1 MIVDDKGKYT
11 TYQLSGTSQ
20 ERKVRDRSLKNQT
33 FMKEAI
39 SERLKENEVVYTDS
53 EVKEL
58 CAENQIIQDKEQET
72 EIEMLYYDKSV
83 DRYEDYH
90 QEHTKNKS
98 QHSPRL

>member
-39 SERLKENEVVYTDS
+39 SEQLKEN
-53 EVKEL
+53 
-58 CAENQIIQDKEQET
+58 
-72 EIEMLYYDKSV
+72 EMLYYDKSV
-83 DRYEDYH
+83 DRYEDYQ
-90 QEHTKNKS
+90 QELTKNKS
-98 QHSPRL
+98 

>member
-1 MIVDDKGKYT
+1 
-11 TYQLSGTSQ
+11 
-20 ERKVRDRSLKNQT
+20 
-33 FMKEAI
+33 MKEAI

-58 CAENQIIQDKEQET
+58 CAENQTIQDKEQET

>member
-58 CAENQIIQDKEQET
+58 CAENQTIQDKEQET